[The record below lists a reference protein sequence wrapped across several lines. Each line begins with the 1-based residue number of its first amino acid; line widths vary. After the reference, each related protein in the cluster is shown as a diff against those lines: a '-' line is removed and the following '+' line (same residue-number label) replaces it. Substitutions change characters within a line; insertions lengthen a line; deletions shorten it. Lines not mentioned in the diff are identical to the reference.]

1 MNWMSL
7 SQAKVRVWETGKFRF
22 GRICIDKVLGV
33 STCMWWEGP
42 MVTVVKTLGNDAAAL
57 EKCYSGWQ

>member
-1 MNWMSL
+1 MSL
-7 SQAKVRVWETGKFRF
+7 NQAKVRVWETGKFRF

-42 MVTVVKTLGNDAAAL
+42 MVTVVKTLGNDATAL
-57 EKCYSGWQ
+57 EK